1 MGVSGD
7 QYAQHGALEQSSGF
21 ATGLGEGDL
30 TASSKFMQGIL
41 SGDASKITSV
51 LSPLISS
58 AKTSAQQTQKTNT
71 EMGTRSGGTTASNIA
86 ATDKGHS
93 DITSAIA
100 GLTGTAATTLG
111 TEGAGL
117 LSAGMAGD
125 QVGFDQAGAIQKQ
138 KLAKFNDIISSIAAT
153 AGAVAGIPMGG
164 GSAAPTAASIV
175 GTPMPN
181 PMAGVGPNPP
191 PLDPSVFAGLGG

>member
-41 SGDASKITSV
+41 SGDATKISSV

-58 AKTSAQQTQKTNT
+58 AKTSAQQTQKTGT

-86 ATDKGHS
+86 STDKVHS

-111 TEGAGL
+111 SEGAGL

-138 KLAKFNDIISSIAAT
+138 KLAKFNDIISSIASTIAGIAGMPGVS
-153 AGAVAGIPMGG
+153 AGAAQGLNAAAGAI
-164 GSAAPTAASIV
+164 S
-175 GTPMPN
+175 
-181 PMAGVGPNPP
+181 
-191 PLDPSVFAGLGG
+191 